1 MIAPGKTIGK
11 VPLLNHAE
19 KNTWAGAKDWNQALF
34 FADNHQKMQSKGI
47 GL

>member
-1 MIAPGKTIGK
+1 MG
-11 VPLLNHAE
+11 
-19 KNTWAGAKDWNQALF
+19 GAKDWNQALF